1 MSNPWILR
9 HDSGPDAPDTG
20 GAPQRPS
27 TEPAWYAGRQPVAPR
42 PPAGNG
48 LAIAGMTLGIVSL
61 LTWWTGLLALVLI
74 VLSIVFS
81 SVGIRNA
88 NLGGPHKG
96 MAIAGL
102 VCGIAGALGYLTVG
116 VASAGVG
123 FIL

>member
-1 MSNPWILR
+1 M
-9 HDSGPDAPDTG
+9 
-20 GAPQRPS
+20 
-27 TEPAWYAGRQPVAPR
+27 
-42 PPAGNG
+42 
-48 LAIAGMTLGIVSL
+48 
-61 LTWWTGLLALVLI
+61 WWTGLLALVLI

-88 NLGGPHKG
+88 SLGMPHKG

-102 VCGIAGALGYLTVG
+102 VCGIVGALGYLTVG